1 MAYPTN
7 PIYKLMKNG
16 VDVTEPDGVE
26 IMNGDIRKVIP
37 FKENNTDYQ
46 VYLAW
51 VAAGNSPEAAD

>member
-1 MAYPTN
+1 
-7 PIYKLMKNG
+7 MKNG
-16 VDVTEPDGVE
+16 VDASEPDGVE
-26 IMNGDIRKVIP
+26 IMDGDIRKVIP